1 MSIHPT
7 AIIDRKAEI
16 DSSVEI
22 GPYCVIDANVR
33 VEKNCRLY
41 HGVYLTGWT
50 EIAEGCVIHP
60 GAIVGH
66 APQDIDYSGDRSY
79 CRIGKN
85 TVLRE
90 YVTIHRGTKPESQ
103 TVVGEECFILTGTH
117 IGHNCVIGN
126 HVTMVNDVL
135 LGGYVEIQDHA
146 NLGGRAGI
154 HQFVRI
160 GELSMIAGTSRIV
173 QDVIP
178 FSITDCSGKIVGMN
192 RIGLKRSEIPK
203 NQIEDIRE
211 AYRVIMG
218 KNHSFQDTIDQITK
232 IVSTPAGHRLLVFL
246 QADSKRGFSGRSSS
260 KSRNNSTLGIENSE

>member
-1 MSIHPT
+1 LAIHPT
-7 AIIDRKAEI
+7 AIIDRQAKI

-33 VEKNCRLY
+33 IEKNCRLY
-41 HGVYLTGWT
+41 HGVYITGWT

-66 APQDIDYSGDRSY
+66 EPQDLKYKGDRSY

-85 TVLRE
+85 TIIRE
-90 YVTIHRGTKPESQ
+90 YVTIHRGTVPDSE
-103 TVVGEECFILTGTH
+103 TVVGEECFILAGSH
-117 IGHNCVIGN
+117 IGHNCVIGH
-126 HVTMVNDVL
+126 HVTMINDVL
-135 LGGYVEIQDHA
+135 LGGYVEIGDRA
-146 NLGGRAGI
+146 NVGGRAGI

-160 GELSMIAGTSRIV
+160 GELSMIAGTSRVV

-178 FSITDCSGKIVGMN
+178 FSVTDCSGNIVGMN

-203 NQIEDIRE
+203 DQIEDIRA

-218 KNHSFQDTIDQITK
+218 EGYSFQEKIDDLTK
-232 IVSTPAGHRLLVFL
+232 IVSTPAGHRLLKFL
-246 QADSKRGFSGRSSS
+246 QSDSKRGFTGRSSS
-260 KSRNNSTLGIENSE
+260 KSRNNSTKDNKNLE